1 MINELYFWAKKVKK
15 TILMFKVDFDKAFDS
30 VNWEFL
36 ILFNLKW
43 DLAVNGDPGSV
54 DVSTHK
60 GPRQGDPL
68 SPFLFIIPMVGLN
81 TAMLA
86 ARGKGISKGIQIPN
100 NGPIISH
107 LFYVD
112 DALFVGEWTR
122 PNLKN
127 LARILKCFH
136 ILSGHKYLELVL
148 RNVKLQIRLIFSDV
162 KQDHFHSITW
172 EFPSDKVVAPKS
184 EGGLGVGSIRALNMS
199 LIVKWWWRLK
209 EEKESLWGL
218 VIKGIHNLH
227 NKSHDYLYNSNF
239 SGVRNNIVSMKK
251 DLLKYG
257 LEIRD
262 VFKLQV
268 KSGVNTQFWTDKWL
282 GLENLKNKFPALYEI

>member
-1 MINELYFWAKKVKK
+1 M
-15 TILMFKVDFDKAFDS
+15 
-30 VNWEFL
+30 
-36 ILFNLKW
+36 
-43 DLAVNGDPGSV
+43 
-54 DVSTHK
+54 
-60 GPRQGDPL
+60 
-68 SPFLFIIPMVGLN
+68 
-81 TAMLA
+81 
-86 ARGKGISKGIQIPN
+86 
-100 NGPIISH
+100 
-107 LFYVD
+107 
-112 DALFVGEWTR
+112 
-122 PNLKN
+122 
-127 LARILKCFH
+127 
-136 ILSGHKYLELVL
+136 
-148 RNVKLQIRLIFSDV
+148 
-162 KQDHFHSITW
+162 
-172 EFPSDKVVAPKS
+172 VAPKS